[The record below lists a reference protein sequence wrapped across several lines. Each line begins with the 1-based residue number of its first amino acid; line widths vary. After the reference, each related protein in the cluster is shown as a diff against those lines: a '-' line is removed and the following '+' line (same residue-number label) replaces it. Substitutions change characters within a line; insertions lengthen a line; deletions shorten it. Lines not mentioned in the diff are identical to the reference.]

1 MARIGCPNSFCKGK
15 AHSMHSQIDDID
27 DNDDDNDA
35 DADDVS
41 VM

>member
-1 MARIGCPNSFCKGK
+1 
-15 AHSMHSQIDDID
+15 MHSQIDDID

-41 VM
+41 AMWCDVMVMMI

>member
-1 MARIGCPNSFCKGK
+1 
-15 AHSMHSQIDDID
+15 MHSQIDDID

-41 VM
+41 IFHPNHRYKLIAYI